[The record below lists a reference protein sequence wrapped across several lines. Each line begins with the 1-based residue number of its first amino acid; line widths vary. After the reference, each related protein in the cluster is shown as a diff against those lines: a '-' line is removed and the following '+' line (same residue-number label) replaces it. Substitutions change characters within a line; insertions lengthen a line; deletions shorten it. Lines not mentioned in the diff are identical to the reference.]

1 MNKPILWI
9 KIALIV
15 SVFVIYIP
23 LFSQTFHYPKILV
36 TFIAASVLS
45 MSFLFKPALMVPSG
59 CVVLTGFGLI
69 LLSWCSV
76 AFSHAPLNSVPQC
89 MLFLS
94 AAVICITVC
103 NFTSDGK
110 RYLLIV
116 LFFIALAES
125 LLAYLQFFDLK
136 ISTVLPFSACE
147 KNVIGTMG
155 NAEFLASFLAVGL
168 LIGLKLAEESE
179 KYKKLVYCGT
189 GLICIAVLLTENKGT
204 LLFLGIVFIYC
215 ITKKKFVAG
224 IVLLVS
230 AGVALWFFPS
240 QLKGRLLVWIS
251 SAYTFKHH
259 LFTGTGIRQ
268 VGHYY
273 LDSIESLFVNF
284 PLIKTAFG
292 QNVGAVLDA
301 HNIVLNFG
309 VETGIAGLLVS
320 ILFVVSVVFHAKK
333 INNYTGIALLFLVF
347 KSFYTVMH
355 NCSTSLIL
363 FALLLGVSLPAKT
376 VVLAAKKRVV
386 VLFSLIVLVFSGSLF
401 AGYLVVSDF
410 WYRKG
415 IGAITLKDLKRG
427 ETFIRKSLAINPQNF
442 DADLALGHIYFLNKD
457 TGRMKSPLFKS
468 IKNFKSMNTLKISA
482 HMFFFSEMHEEAE
495 KLYLEIEKCYPYHL
509 TTLAKLAQIYFS
521 RKEYKKAYEYASSV
535 LDCKP
540 RVKNESDFRNKMIAS
555 EIINVTGP
563 KLFKVE

>member
-1 MNKPILWI
+1 MSKIVFWI
-9 KIALIV
+9 KIALIL
-15 SVFVIYIP
+15 SVFVMYVP
-23 LFSQTFHYPKILV
+23 LFSQPFHYPKILV
-36 TFIAASVLS
+36 LFIAASMLS
-45 MSFLFKPALMVPSG
+45 MSFLFKPAMIVPSG

-76 AFSHAPLNSVPQC
+76 AFSHTPLNSVPQC

-103 NFTSDGK
+103 NFTPDEK
-110 RYLLIV
+110 RYLPIII
-116 LFFIALAES
+116 FFIALAEA
-125 LLAYLQFFDLK
+125 LLAYLQFFDLR
-136 ISTVLPFSACE
+136 ISTVLPFSTCE

-168 LIGLKLAEESE
+168 LMGLKLADGSE

-189 GLICIAVLLTENKGT
+189 GLISIAILLTENKGT
-204 LLFLGIVFIYC
+204 LLFLGIVFVYFL
-215 ITKKKFVAG
+215 TKKKFVAG
-224 IVLLVS
+224 AILLVS

-259 LFTGTGIRQ
+259 LLTGTGIRQ

-273 LDSIESLFVNF
+273 LDSVGSLFTNY

-292 QNVGAVLDA
+292 QNTGAVLDA

-309 VETGIAGLLVS
+309 VETGIIGLLLS
-320 ILFVVSVVFHAKK
+320 MLFVVFVVCHAKK
-333 INNYTGIALLFLVF
+333 NDHYTGIALLFLVF
-347 KSFYTVMH
+347 KSLYTVMH

-363 FALLLGVSLPAKT
+363 LALLLGVSLPVTMVKLT
-376 VVLAAKKRVV
+376 TKKKVVLLSL
-386 VLFSLIVLVFSGSLF
+386 VLMIFAGSLS
-401 AGYLVVSDF
+401 AGYLVLSDF
-410 WYRKG
+410 WYKKG
-415 IGAITLKDLKRG
+415 MVAITLRDLKKG
-427 ETFIRKSLAINPQNF
+427 DAYIRNSLAINPQNF
-442 DADLALGHIYFLNKD
+442 DADLALGHLYFLNKD
-457 TGRMKSPLFKS
+457 TVRMKPPLFES
-468 IKNFKSMNTLKISA
+468 VKNFKSMNTLKISA

-521 RKEYKKAYEYASSV
+521 RKEYKKAYDYASSL
-535 LDCKP
+535 LDCEP

-563 KLFKVE
+563 LLFNVE